1 MATPGSASTPLRSK
15 GADTWAPAQLRCFFG
30 EDARMGKGAGV
41 PGALVSAANARWP
54 AFKGSEKR
62 QDELGIWSSGFHPIL
77 PPADICPV
85 QVT

>member
-1 MATPGSASTPLRSK
+1 
-15 GADTWAPAQLRCFFG
+15 
-30 EDARMGKGAGV
+30 MGKGAGV

-62 QDELGIWSSGFHPIL
+62 QDELGIWPSGFHPIL
-77 PPADICPV
+77 PSANICPV